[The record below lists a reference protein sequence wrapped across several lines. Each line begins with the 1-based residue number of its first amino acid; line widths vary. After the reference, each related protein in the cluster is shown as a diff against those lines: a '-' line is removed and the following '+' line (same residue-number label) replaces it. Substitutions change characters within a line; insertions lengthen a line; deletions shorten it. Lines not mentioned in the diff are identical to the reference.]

1 MNNKEAA
8 RKRRPH
14 IGRLLLGLGSLLLGI
29 LFVPLPIPL
38 GWLFLMI
45 GVSLLALEIAW
56 VGHLVRWSRSRWLW
70 GDRRLRQLH
79 PISPAL
85 VKEFLESTD
94 PHL

>member
-1 MNNKEAA
+1 MDKKDEA

-14 IGRLLLGLGSLLLGI
+14 IGRLLLGVGSLLLGI
-29 LFVPLPIPL
+29 LFVPLPVPL

-45 GVSLLALEIAW
+45 GVSLVAVEIAW
-56 VGHLVRWSRSRWLW
+56 VGHFVRWSRSRWHW

-79 PISPAL
+79 PISPSL

-94 PHL
+94 PHI